1 MISIRNAVLSDLPV
15 VHNLARLI
23 WPASYRDI
31 LSPRQLEYMLEK
43 IYSLSSLQNQL
54 LNLQH
59 NFILADDKEVP
70 VGFASFSAKEKDKS
84 TYRLHK
90 IYVMPQQQGTGTGKL
105 LLNHIIVAAKSSGAN
120 SLELNVNRY
129 NRARLFYEKQ
139 GFIIIGEEDIDIGE
153 GFFMNDYIMKL
164 SLQ

>member
-15 VHNLARLI
+15 VHNLAHII

-59 NFILADDKEVP
+59 NFILADDNDNP
-70 VGFASFSAKEKDKS
+70 VGFASFSTKEKDKS

-105 LLNHIIVAAKSSGAN
+105 LLNHIIDAAKSSGAN

-129 NRARLFYEKQ
+129 NKARPFYEKQ

-164 SLQ
+164 SLR